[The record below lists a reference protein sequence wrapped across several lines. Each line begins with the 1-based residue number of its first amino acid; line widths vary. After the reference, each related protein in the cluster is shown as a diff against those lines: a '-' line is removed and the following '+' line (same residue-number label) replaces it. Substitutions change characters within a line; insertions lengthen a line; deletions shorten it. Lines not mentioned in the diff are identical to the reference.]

1 MRLHARALLRL
12 RSLERSDLLVA
23 LAQLAVVLLAFVVDG
38 HGLDGLVDDGIQ
50 ARDLQERPA
59 RGLAA
64 DVDVQRG
71 EDKGGEER
79 HQRDDDERDHG
90 LGTAQSAIV
99 GGAILLGVLQPKVC
113 ERPALVDVARDR
125 VRRRPH
131 AVDLAVDEHGGDARA
146 GAEEGADLG
155 RRGNVEAAELKIFGN
170 DPREQRPHG
179 SRADEV
185 GDEEER
191 HDLEAVRGLD
201 DGGDIEA
208 HDHQARPVRGELVVE
223 QVRRE
228 DGADAVLQR
237 VQRRRGEHGQESEGD
252 IMPEPRQR
260 LQQVEKREVRQLVV
274 GLVGLAVVGK
284 GDHAHDSKKH
294 HHQEDHQRAQRKPDA
309 NVAVALRR
317 PDALPVALVE
327 EPRRSDGDPQADQS
341 FEAFGEPS
349 RGLVELVFRDLVGLQ
364 SDA

>member
-223 QVRRE
+223 QVL
-228 DGADAVLQR
+228 GQNAANTVLQR
-237 VQRRRGEHGQESEGD
+237 IQRRRGEHGQQREGD
-252 IMPEPRQR
+252 VVPEARQR
-260 LQQVEKREVRQLVV
+260 LEEVEEGEVRELVV
-274 GLVGLAVVGK
+274 GLIRRPVVRI
-284 GDHAHDSKKH
+284 GDHAHYAEEH
-294 HHQEDHQRAQRKPDA
+294 HHKEDHDCANYKADA
-309 NVAVALRR
+309 HIPVALRR